1 MHFIM
6 LSLKKKNK
14 TKSKTKNKKKTYLPL
29 HLLGEYNK
37 AQSTA
42 SHLFLQLD
50 IYSRKISCSFDFA
63 IKRRDKFYYTTE
75 IVCIF

>member
-6 LSLKKKNK
+6 LSFTKKKPKK
-14 TKSKTKNKKKTYLPL
+14 TTYLPL

-37 AQSTA
+37 ARSTA

-63 IKRRDKFYYTTE
+63 IKREEIFYYTTE
-75 IVCIF
+75 ILCMF

>member
-1 MHFIM
+1 M
-6 LSLKKKNK
+6 LNLKRNLYI
-14 TKSKTKNKKKTYLPL
+14 YLPF

-37 AQSTA
+37 DQSTA

-63 IKRRDKFYYTTE
+63 VKRRNKRYTTTR
-75 IVCIF
+75 ILSMVRPYNYHKQ